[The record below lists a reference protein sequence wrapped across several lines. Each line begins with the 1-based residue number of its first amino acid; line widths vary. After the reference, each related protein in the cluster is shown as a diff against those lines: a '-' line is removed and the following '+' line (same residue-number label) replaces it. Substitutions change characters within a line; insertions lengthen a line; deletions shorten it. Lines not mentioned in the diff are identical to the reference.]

1 MLIHLNR
8 NRAEGFEGK
17 TSALS
22 YDESVMQIDMMAPLL
37 FNGIESTRQ
46 LLFNFSISAYCSLL
60 YIVLAS
66 KWDRK
71 L

>member
-8 NRAEGFEGK
+8 NRAEGFKGK
-17 TSALS
+17 HSALS
-22 YDESVMQIDMMAPLL
+22 YVERGNTDLYDGSLL
-37 FNGIESTRQ
+37 FNGIESARQ